1 MEAQENKSQISQNDI
16 LHMKFSEFYLRF
28 LNSREIWHLF
38 SRALKNAK
46 RLQYF
51 VHWKLKFLS
60 FLVDFVLNLPLWPS
74 LIIFLSF
81 AKFSIRAGGRQNSP
95 TISCE
100 LAAFCSRMLE
110 MLSKRPRFQIFSG
123 MSLDPPGN
131 SCFWHL
137 QVTPVARVFSFT
149 AYSKVF
155 ATYLKPY
162 WKPWCDSVNMVEQK
176 FVSCLVNL
184 IID

>member
-1 MEAQENKSQISQNDI
+1 MTSYTWNFQNFTSVFSILVKFDI
-16 LHMKFSEFYLRF
+16 CF
-28 LNSREIWHLF
+28 LGPW
-38 SRALKNAK
+38 KMQK

-51 VHWKLKFLS
+51 VHWKLKFLN

-74 LIIFLSF
+74 LIMFLSF

>member
-1 MEAQENKSQISQNDI
+1 MTSYAWNFQNFTSVFSILVKFDI
-16 LHMKFSEFYLRF
+16 CF
-28 LNSREIWHLF
+28 LGPW
-38 SRALKNAK
+38 KMQK

-51 VHWKLKFLS
+51 VHWKLKFLN

-123 MSLDPPGN
+123 MFLDPLVTHAFGTCK
-131 SCFWHL
+131 SHLWHEFFPSL
-137 QVTPVARVFSFT
+137 PT
-149 AYSKVF
+149 A
-155 ATYLKPY
+155 
-162 WKPWCDSVNMVEQK
+162 K
-176 FVSCLVNL
+176 FLPPT
-184 IID
+184 